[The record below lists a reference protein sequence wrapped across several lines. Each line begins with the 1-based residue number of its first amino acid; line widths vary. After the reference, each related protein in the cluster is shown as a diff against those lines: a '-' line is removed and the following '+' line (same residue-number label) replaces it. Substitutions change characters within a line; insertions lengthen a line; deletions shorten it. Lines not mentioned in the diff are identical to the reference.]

1 MNTSDIIALAK
12 AGFTVEQIAAIAQA
26 PEAPPAPAAQPA
38 AQPAPAQVAQPAPAA
53 QPAALEMPSGW
64 EYGQA
69 ILEKL
74 GVLTT
79 AIQQSAIMA
88 SNQPK
93 EQTAEDIIAAIIAPP
108 NIKKEE

>member
-26 PEAPPAPAAQPA
+26 PEAQPAPAPAPA
-38 AQPAPAQVAQPAPAA
+38 AQPAPAQAA
-53 QPAALEMPSGW
+53 QPAALEMPAGW

-93 EQTAEDIIAAIIAPP
+93 EQTADDIIAAIIAPP

>member
-1 MNTSDIIALAK
+1 
-12 AGFTVEQIAAIAQA
+12 
-26 PEAPPAPAAQPA
+26 
-38 AQPAPAQVAQPAPAA
+38 
-53 QPAALEMPSGW
+53 MPSGW

>member
-26 PEAPPAPAAQPA
+26 PETAPAPAAQPA
-38 AQPAPAQVAQPAPAA
+38 PAPAPAA
-53 QPAALEMPSGW
+53 QPAPAPAAQPEMPAGW

-93 EQTAEDIIAAIIAPP
+93 EQTTDDIIAAIIAPP